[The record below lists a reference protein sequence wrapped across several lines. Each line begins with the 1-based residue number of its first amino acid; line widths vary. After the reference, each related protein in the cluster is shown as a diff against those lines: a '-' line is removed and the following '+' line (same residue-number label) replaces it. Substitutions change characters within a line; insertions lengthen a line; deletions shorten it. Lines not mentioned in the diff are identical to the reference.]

1 MGDVLQGHD
10 FHACLREQRNFSQQR
25 DLEMIPM
32 WKAARAPFLLVSPI
46 CHYKLIRLTKLAF

>member
-32 WKAARAPFLLVSPI
+32 WKAARTPFLLVFPI
-46 CHYKLIRLTKLAF
+46 